1 MRRAV
6 RYACTHL
13 KPGFEVGTHFPR
25 RYLTVNFQTLRSV
38 PRTPRINV
46 GSEDLRVI
54 FLILLPSAT
63 WNNIEF
69 EGRGLD
75 LVHPFKVKY
84 WLGLPVRMAQLT

>member
-1 MRRAV
+1 MRVPISNLGLRWVPTSLGDAYV
-6 RYACTHL
+6 
-13 KPGFEVGTHFPR
+13 K
-25 RYLTVNFQTLRSV
+25 VNFQTRSL

-46 GSEDLRVI
+46 GSEGLRII

-84 WLGLPVRMAQLT
+84 LLGLPVRMAQLT